1 MLLLLLLLLIEPDV
15 EWIERHETIRGV
27 ACQGVTTVALVGGHL
42 EIRIFLAEF
51 LVSDILITL
60 PQLMMCSTLTSPSS
74 IRQKNLCWE

>member
-1 MLLLLLLLLIEPDV
+1 MLLLMKPDV
-15 EWIERHETIRGV
+15 EWIERHETIGGV

-42 EIRIFLAEF
+42 KIRIPCLWLQFAH
-51 LVSDILITL
+51 SPNTL